1 MPDSHQVEFVGEI
14 PAFVKALLRGG
25 GKSEHDTMKLAAW
38 SWLRSEKYEL
48 IDFETGGFDVLA
60 ISAGRGPGRGGNLR
74 PADPFA
80 RLQTRVVVDA
90 KTSMSDLYNHFKKDQ
105 IPDCDLKGKFSLYGN
120 LHYIVARKGIIK
132 QDAVHDPWGLLEYDG
147 SKVIVT
153 KEAPYRAFI
162 GQDGDE
168 LYDLACRAEK
178 LLRAIVANP
187 SAGIKLEQKID
198 PAILKDKD
206 RAEAALLAQHEELAK
221 ALQVFQYI
229 HGYNPVRRLMGDE

>member
-1 MPDSHQVEFVGEI
+1 MSDSHQVEFVGGI

-60 ISAGRGPGRGGNLR
+60 IHRTKTRRVNRAI
-74 PADPFA
+74 DPLEELA
-80 RLQTRVVVDA
+80 TRVVVDA

-105 IPDCDLKGKFSLYGN
+105 IPYCDLKGRFSTYATM
-120 LHYIVARKGIIK
+120 HFIIARKGVLRS
-132 QDAVHDPWGLLEYDG
+132 DAVHDPWGLLEYDG
-147 SKVIVT
+147 SKITVT
-153 KEAPYRAFI
+153 KDASYRAFI
-162 GQDGDE
+162 GHDDDE
-168 LYDLACRAEK
+168 LYDLACRSEK

-187 SAGIKLEQKID
+187 STGIKLEQKID
-198 PAILKDKD
+198 PAILKDKEK
-206 RAEAALLAQHEELAK
+206 AEAALLEQHEELAK